1 VKVPRGMAETA
12 AGSKFTDHIVSLRR
26 YAWSLTRCRHEA
38 EDLVQDCLTR
48 AIAAAA
54 SLRTGVPVRPWLF
67 RILHNAHVSRLRHQ
81 QVRDVNQHHL
91 VVQEHYDPPQ
101 VSHLELQAVLAGLAK
116 LPEAQRQAITLI
128 ALEALSYGEAAK
140 ALGIPVGTLMSRLA
154 RGREALRQ
162 ELEGQ
167 PATRLRLVGGR
178 DDG

>member
-1 VKVPRGMAETA
+1 
-12 AGSKFTDHIVSLRR
+12 
-26 YAWSLTRCRHEA
+26 
-38 EDLVQDCLTR
+38 
-48 AIAAAA
+48 
-54 SLRTGVPVRPWLF
+54 
-67 RILHNAHVSRLRHQ
+67 
-81 QVRDVNQHHL
+81 
-91 VVQEHYDPPQ
+91 

-128 ALEALSYGEAAK
+128 ALEALSYEEAAQ

-162 ELEGQ
+162 EIEGQ